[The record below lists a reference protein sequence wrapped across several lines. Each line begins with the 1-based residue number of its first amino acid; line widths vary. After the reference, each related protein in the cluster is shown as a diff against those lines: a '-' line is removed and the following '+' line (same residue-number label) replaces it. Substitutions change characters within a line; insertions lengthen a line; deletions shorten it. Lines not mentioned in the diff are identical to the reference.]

1 MERFRFQIKR
11 ERTGLYPDRSP
22 ARPLTRLGFWKC
34 CAGIACAGFLSVGGP
49 DRSGAAD
56 LDGWTSEYW
65 GTASLEG
72 RLFADKPLYPGQRR
86 NDFGLTLKPTL
97 YFEGPEGD
105 SFTFTPYLRVDGSD
119 SERTHGDI
127 REAYYLTFGWL
138 DDIEWELRVGIDQV
152 FWGTAESNHLVNI
165 VNQTDLVD
173 HPGGEEKLGQPM
185 VHGTLSGDWGTV
197 NLLVLPY
204 HRPRTFP
211 GKSGRLR
218 PALPVRTDGN
228 SIVYEHRSKER
239 HVDFAARYGN
249 SVGALDFGISA
260 FKGTSREPLVVL
272 YCSNGIPAAPGCT
285 GSHVPAYFAQHYNII
300 EQVGLDLQLTL
311 DAFLGKAEVISRKGF
326 AETGANKST
335 HNAFVIGGEYA
346 IYGVFE
352 SDADLTLLA
361 EWSRDDRRAA
371 ATTALQNDV
380 FLAARYALND
390 VDDTS
395 MTAAIVG
402 DLDYDT
408 RTLNLEFS
416 RRLSD
421 TMSINLEAFK
431 FLKRDSR
438 DAPTWQV
445 RGDDYLAFNLS
456 YGF

>member
-1 MERFRFQIKR
+1 M
-11 ERTGLYPDRSP
+11 
-22 ARPLTRLGFWKC
+22 LT
-34 CAGIACAGFLSVGGP
+34 AGGP
-49 DRSGAAD
+49 GAAD
-56 LDGWTSEYW
+56 LDEWTSEFW
-65 GTASLEG
+65 GTASLES
-72 RLFADKPLYPGQRR
+72 RLFADKPLFPGQRR

-105 SFTFTPYLRVDGSD
+105 SLTFTPHLRVDGSD
-119 SERTHGDI
+119 SKRTHGDI

-138 DDIEWELRVGIDQV
+138 EDTEWELRVGIDQV

-165 VNQTDLVD
+165 VNQTDLVE
-173 HPGGEEKLGQPM
+173 HPNGEEKLGQPM

-197 NLLVLPY
+197 NLLALPY

-211 GKSGRLR
+211 GASGRLR

-228 SIVYEHRSKER
+228 SIAYEHRSGKR
-239 HVDFAARYGN
+239 HVDFAARYSN

-260 FKGTSREPLVVL
+260 FKGTSREPFLIAL
-272 YCSNGIPAAPGCT
+272 CSNGTPVLMDGTCDPVDPT
-285 GSHVPAYFAQHYNII
+285 NFPSHIVQHYNLI

-326 AETGANKST
+326 AETGTARST

-346 IYGVFE
+346 IYGVFG

-361 EWSRDDRRAA
+361 EWSQDERRAA
-371 ATTALQNDV
+371 ATSALQNDV

-390 VDDTS
+390 VEDTS
-395 MTAAIVG
+395 MTAAIVE

-408 RTLNLEFS
+408 RTLNLEFN

-421 TMSINLEAFK
+421 TTSLSLEAFK
-431 FLKRDSR
+431 FLRKDIREV
-438 DAPTWQV
+438 PTWQV
-445 RGDDYLAFNLS
+445 RGDDYLAVNLK

>member
-1 MERFRFQIKR
+1 M
-11 ERTGLYPDRSP
+11 L
-22 ARPLTRLGFWKC
+22 LT
-34 CAGIACAGFLSVGGP
+34 AGGP
-49 DRSGAAD
+49 GAAD
-56 LDGWTSEYW
+56 LDEWTSEFW
-65 GTASLEG
+65 GTASLES
-72 RLFADKPLYPGQRR
+72 RLFADKPLHPGQRR

-119 SERTHGDI
+119 SKRTHGDV

-138 DDIEWELRVGIDQV
+138 EDTEWELRVGIDQV

-165 VNQTDLVD
+165 VNQTDLVE
-173 HPGGEEKLGQPM
+173 HPNGEEKLGQPM
-185 VHGTLSGDWGTV
+185 VHGTLSGDWGTL
-197 NLLVLPY
+197 NLLALPY

-211 GKSGRLR
+211 GASGRLR
-218 PALPVRTDGN
+218 PVLPVRTDSN
-228 SIVYEHRSKER
+228 SISYEHRSGKR
-239 HVDFAARYGN
+239 HVDFAARYSN

-260 FKGTSREPLVVL
+260 FKGTSREPLLVPI
-272 YCSNGIPAAPGCT
+272 CSDGAPIDIDNPCALPNFPA
-285 GSHVPAYFAQHYNII
+285 HFAQQYNLI

-326 AETGANKST
+326 AETGAGKST

-346 IYGVFE
+346 FYGVFE

-361 EWSRDDRRAA
+361 EWSQDERRAD

-380 FLAARYALND
+380 FLAARYAFND
-390 VDDTS
+390 VEDTS
-395 MTAAIVG
+395 MTAAIVE

-408 RTLNLEFS
+408 RTLNLEFN

-421 TMSINLEAFK
+421 TVSLSLEAFK
-431 FLKRDSR
+431 FLRKDMRDR
-438 DAPTWQV
+438 PTWQV
-445 RGDDYLAFNLS
+445 RADDYLAVNLK

>member
-1 MERFRFQIKR
+1 MEQFQVQIKP
-11 ERTGLYPDRSP
+11 ERTGLYADRPS
-22 ARPLTRLGFWKC
+22 ARPLTRTRLRRCTTGV
-34 CAGIACAGFLSVGGP
+34 ACSVLLSAGGP
-49 DRSGAAD
+49 GAAD
-56 LDGWTSEYW
+56 LDEWTSEYW
-65 GTASLEG
+65 GTASLES
-72 RLFADKPLYPGQRR
+72 RLFADKPLYPGQKR

-119 SERTHGDI
+119 SKRTHGDI

-165 VNQTDLVD
+165 VNQSDLVD
-173 HPGGEEKLGQPM
+173 HPNGEEKLGQPM
-185 VHGTLSGDWGTV
+185 VHGTVSGDWGTV

-211 GKSGRLR
+211 GASGRLR
-218 PALPVRTDGN
+218 PGWPVRTDGN
-228 SIVYEHRSKER
+228 SIVYEHRSGKR

-249 SVGALDFGISA
+249 SVGALDFGVSA
-260 FKGTSREPLVVL
+260 FKGTSREPLL
-272 YCSNGIPAAPGCT
+272 KPAGNDGNTPPGPT
-285 GSHVPAYFAQHYNII
+285 HLVQHYNLI

-311 DAFLGKAEVISRKGF
+311 DAFLGKAEIISRKGF
-326 AETGANKST
+326 AETGSRKST

-361 EWSRDDRRAA
+361 EWSQDERRAD

-390 VDDTS
+390 VEDTS
-395 MTAAIVG
+395 MTAAIVE

-421 TMSINLEAFK
+421 TVSVSLEAFK
-431 FLKRDSR
+431 FLRTDKRDR
-438 DAPTWQV
+438 QTWQV
-445 RGDDYLAFNLS
+445 RDDDYLAVNLK

>member
-1 MERFRFQIKR
+1 M
-11 ERTGLYPDRSP
+11 
-22 ARPLTRLGFWKC
+22 
-34 CAGIACAGFLSVGGP
+34 
-49 DRSGAAD
+49 
-56 LDGWTSEYW
+56 
-65 GTASLEG
+65 
-72 RLFADKPLYPGQRR
+72 
-86 NDFGLTLKPTL
+86 TLKPTL

-119 SERTHGDI
+119 SKRTHGDI

-165 VNQTDLVD
+165 VNQNDLVD
-173 HPGGEEKLGQPM
+173 HPNGEEKLGQPM
-185 VHGTLSGDWGTV
+185 VHGTVSGEWGAV
-197 NLLVLPY
+197 NLLALPY

-211 GKSGRLR
+211 GTSGRLR
-218 PALPVRTDGN
+218 PGLPIRTDGN
-228 SIVYEHRSKER
+228 SITYEHRSGKR
-239 HVDFAARYGN
+239 HVDFAARYSN
-249 SVGALDFGISA
+249 SVGALDFGVSA
-260 FKGTSREPLVVL
+260 FKGTSREPHLVRT
-272 YCSNGIPAAPGCT
+272 CSDGTRFGRDVSCVDPT
-285 GSHVPAYFAQHYNII
+285 HLVQHYNLI

-311 DAFLGKAEVISRKGF
+311 DAFLGKAEIISRKGS
-326 AETGANKST
+326 AQPGSGKST

-361 EWSRDDRRAA
+361 EWSQDERRAT

-390 VDDTS
+390 VEDTS
-395 MTAAIVG
+395 MTAAIVE

-421 TMSINLEAFK
+421 TVSVSLEAFK
-431 FLKRDSR
+431 FLRKDMLDPQTS
-438 DAPTWQV
+438 QV
-445 RGDDYLAFNLS
+445 QGDDYLAVNLK

>member
-1 MERFRFQIKR
+1 M
-11 ERTGLYPDRSP
+11 
-22 ARPLTRLGFWKC
+22 
-34 CAGIACAGFLSVGGP
+34 
-49 DRSGAAD
+49 
-56 LDGWTSEYW
+56 
-65 GTASLEG
+65 
-72 RLFADKPLYPGQRR
+72 
-86 NDFGLTLKPTL
+86 
-97 YFEGPEGD
+97 
-105 SFTFTPYLRVDGSD
+105 
-119 SERTHGDI
+119 
-127 REAYYLTFGWL
+127 
-138 DDIEWELRVGIDQV
+138 DDTEWELRVGIDQV

-165 VNQTDLVD
+165 VNQTDLVE
-173 HPGGEEKLGQPM
+173 HPNGEEKLGQPM

-211 GKSGRLR
+211 GTSGRLR
-218 PALPVRTDGN
+218 PGLPVRTDGN
-228 SIVYEHRSKER
+228 SIKYEHRRGKR
-239 HVDFAARYGN
+239 HVDFAARYSN

-260 FKGTSREPLVVL
+260 FKGTSREPLLVALCSDGTPVRIDGTCVV
-272 YCSNGIPAAPGCT
+272 PDVFPD
-285 GSHVPAYFAQHYNII
+285 HFVQHYNLI

-326 AETGANKST
+326 AKAGSGKST

-346 IYGVFE
+346 IYGVFG

-361 EWSRDDRRAA
+361 EWSQDERRAT

-390 VDDTS
+390 VEDTS
-395 MTAAIVG
+395 MTAAIVE

-421 TMSINLEAFK
+421 TVSVNLEAFK
-431 FLKRDSR
+431 FLRRDMR
-438 DAPTWQV
+438 DRPTWQV
-445 RGDDYLAFNLS
+445 RNDDYLAVNLK